1 MTLFTPEYLP
11 PRHIAAHAR
20 RLAELGVRLSMDT
33 GPVLGGGLLT
43 RAEAGEPAGKDVD
56 IFFFAAEELADAHAA
71 LLRAGLR
78 LLRHNP
84 RSGTAVLG
92 DDTGLAYDLV
102 LFPGGTPQ
110 RVLAKNDIRACG
122 LVSDGVRALA
132 LEGAIEDAEAHRIVL
147 LRQTDPRR
155 LQSYLQRGWC
165 CPALDPREIDIA
177 LRGEAIDGLTSHEL
191 TDAQRYGHEP
201 IPVRRQEGV
210 RHAR

>member
-1 MTLFTPEYLP
+1 MSTFTPEYIP
-11 PRHIAAHAR
+11 PPGVVAHAG
-20 RLAELGVRLSMDT
+20 RLAELGIRLRLDG

-43 RAEAGEPAGKDVD
+43 RVEAGEEPGKDVD
-56 IFFFAAEELADAHAA
+56 IFFFRSEELAAAHAA

-92 DDTGLAYDLV
+92 SDDGPAYDLV
-102 LFPGGTPQ
+102 LVQGGDW
-110 RVLAKNDIRACG
+110 RHVLAKNDIRACG
-122 LVSDGVRALA
+122 LVSDGARAFA
-132 LEGAIEDAEAHRIVL
+132 LVGAIGDAEAHRIVL

-155 LQSYLQRGWC
+155 LQSYLQRGWR

-177 LRGEAIDGLTSHEL
+177 LRGEAIDGLTSHDL

-201 IPVRRQEGV
+201 IPVRRQEGG

>member
-1 MTLFTPEYLP
+1 MTFTLEYVP
-11 PRHIAAHAR
+11 PRHVADHAR
-20 RLAELGVRLSMDT
+20 RLAEFGIRLSLDA

-43 RAEAGEPAGKDVD
+43 RAESGELPGKDVD
-56 IFFFAAEELADAHAA
+56 LFFFREEELAGAHAA
-71 LLRAGLR
+71 LLHAGLQ

-92 DDTGLAYDLV
+92 SDTGPAYDLV
-102 LFPGGTPQ
+102 LLPGGTPQ

-122 LVSDGVRALA
+122 LVSDGIRAFA

-155 LQSYLQRGWC
+155 LQSYLQRGWR

-177 LRGEAIDGLTSHEL
+177 LRGEAIDGLTSHDL

-201 IPVRRQEGV
+201 IPVRRQEGG